1 MLTNF
6 QLSHQIN
13 QVEHLFNVA
22 VVTVS
27 TGAVEISVERH
38 EKLLNGCSI

>member
-1 MLTNF
+1 M
-6 QLSHQIN
+6 
-13 QVEHLFNVA
+13 VA
-22 VVTVS
+22 NVVTVT